1 MLLPYKTTTRVFG
14 IIAAA
19 STIPP
24 FPAPDATAAAETAA
38 AAAVGLN
45 VGLAREDTTPPD
57 TADTLRVLLIWQEDD
72 GRRRSRERKT
82 LWGFRKRGVVKEG
95 FERLCKRK

>member
-1 MLLPYKTTTRVFG
+1 MLLPYKATTRVFG
-14 IIAAA
+14 GIAAA

-24 FPAPDATAAAETAA
+24 FPAPDATAAAAA
-38 AAAVGLN
+38 AGLN
-45 VGLAREDTTPPD
+45 GGLAREDKLPPD
-57 TADTLRVLLIWQEDD
+57 RADTLRVLLIGQEDD